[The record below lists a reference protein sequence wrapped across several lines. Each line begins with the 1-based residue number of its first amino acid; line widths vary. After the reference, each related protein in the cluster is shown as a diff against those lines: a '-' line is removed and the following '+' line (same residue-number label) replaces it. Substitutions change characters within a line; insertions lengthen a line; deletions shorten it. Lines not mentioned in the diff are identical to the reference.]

1 MSIQKISYII
11 ILSLGLLPIASC
23 NRIKNKIKSIEYSMH
38 EGAIYIDMGVDTFYW
53 EVGNRDIERIPLIKP
68 YALQRPRGDDS
79 WMLALPNELYSNW
92 DNKITNDTIRVF
104 IDNTARTFPIK
115 NINVKDIYIYGFK
128 DNIKLGDVYISAF
141 YFIINT
147 KENQIKTYSTDRWK
161 DFLTEL
167 NSLDITLNTAE
178 DWVDPDIL
186 FDDFKID
193 PILPWFP
200 ENIKSQLKKVK
211 MKIKEYKG

>member
-1 MSIQKISYII
+1 
-11 ILSLGLLPIASC
+11 
-23 NRIKNKIKSIEYSMH
+23 
-38 EGAIYIDMGVDTFYW
+38 
-53 EVGNRDIERIPLIKP
+53 
-68 YALQRPRGDDS
+68 
-79 WMLALPNELYSNW
+79 MLALPNELYSNW

-186 FDDFKID
+186 FDDFKSVGD
-193 PILPWFP
+193 F
-200 ENIKSQLKKVK
+200 
-211 MKIKEYKG
+211 